1 MKFLLLILLS
11 SFSICIEMTLLSNQ
25 LQKRKK
31 HISNRTG
38 TCVESPFEIYKR
50 GDTWLRIHRNNI
62 QKCICRRSA
71 MCYDVHTK
79 ECTRNK
85 CLNGGS
91 CAQLIHSKDY
101 VCRCPEEYFGKHCE
115 IDSRSHCINDSGK
128 DYRGT
133 RSYTASG
140 AECLKWDS
148 FAVLG
153 RKYNAMRYYASKLG
167 LGSHNH
173 CRNPDGDA
181 KPWCYVPGSMY
192 WEPCDIPTCQTI
204 VALKC
209 GQREYKMNKITG
221 GKKAAIEFH
230 PWQAALYITEIRS
243 TNPYFI
249 CGGSLIHPCWV
260 LTAAHCVDT
269 RVSHAEYH
277 VVLGRPSINE
287 PTKND
292 QTFIVEKIIS
302 HPQFNDDTFDNDIAL
317 LKLKSQSGM
326 CAEASKFVQPICLP
340 SKHLTFPENT
350 QCEVSGYGKE
360 AEFSPFFSKFLKEAR
375 VNLISQQECGSPK
388 YYGNKLTDNM
398 LCAAHPDWKA
408 DSCKGDSG
416 GPLVCENNGQMHL
429 HGIISWGE
437 GCAKKNKPGV
447 YTRVRNYIQWIEENM
462 NA

>member
-1 MKFLLLILLS
+1 MKILLLILLL
-11 SFSICIEMTLLSNQ
+11 SFSICIEMTLLSN
-25 LQKRKK
+25 LLHKSRK
-31 HISNRTG
+31 HISSRTG
-38 TCVESPFEIYKR
+38 MCIESPFEIYRR

-62 QKCICRRSA
+62 QKCRCRRSA

-79 ECTRNK
+79 ECTTNK

-91 CAQLIHSKDY
+91 CAQLLYSEDY
-101 VCRCPEEYFGKHCE
+101 ICHCPEGYLGKHCE
-115 IDSRSHCINDSGK
+115 IDSKSHCINDSGK

-133 RSYTASG
+133 RDYTVSG

-148 FAVLG
+148 SAVLG
-153 RKYNAMRYYASKLG
+153 RKYNAMRYDASELG
-167 LGSHNH
+167 LGSHNY
-173 CRNPDGDA
+173 CRNPDGDG
-181 KPWCYVPGSMY
+181 KPWCYVQSAMY
-192 WEPCDIPTCQTI
+192 WEFCDIPKCQT
-204 VALKC
+204 VVNSKC
-209 GQREYKMNKITG
+209 GQRQYKMNKIAG
-221 GKKAAIEFH
+221 GNQATIEFH
-230 PWQAALYITEIRS
+230 PWQVALFVTERRS

-260 LTAAHCVDT
+260 LTAAHCIDT
-269 RVSHAEYH
+269 RVSHTKYH
-277 VVLGRPSINE
+277 VLLGRRSINE

-292 QTFIVEKIIS
+292 QIFAVEKIIS
-302 HPQFNDDTFDNDIAL
+302 HEKFDEDIYDNDIAL

-326 CAEASKFVQPICLP
+326 CAKESKLVQTICLP
-340 SKHLTFPENT
+340 SKRLTFPENT

-375 VNLISQQECGSPK
+375 VHLISQQECGSPE

-429 HGIISWGE
+429 YGIISWGE
-437 GCAKKNKPGV
+437 GCARKNKPGV
-447 YTRVRNYIQWIEENM
+447 YTRVTNYIQWIEENM
-462 NA
+462 IV